1 VEIHVLHRQ
10 GKSIRTIA
18 KELNVSRNTVR
29 RYLRDIA
36 KTPGYQKRSARL
48 SKLDA
53 FKAYLRG
60 RIEAAKPDWIPAT
73 VLFRELQSQGY
84 PGQEGL
90 VRIYVRQFKPKT
102 EAPIIRFETLP
113 GQQLQV
119 DFTTISRGRYKL
131 KAFVATL
138 GYSRASYV
146 RFSTHERQE
155 DWLTGIKEALQYF
168 GGVPQQLL
176 FDNAKCIMIERDA
189 FGEGQHRWNAGLLN
203 LARDYGFKPKACRP
217 YRAQTKGKVERF
229 NGYLKQSFITPLA
242 ATLKQSG
249 LMLDVETA
257 NGKIGHW
264 LNEVAH
270 QRRHGTSG
278 EKPQVLLEKERLS
291 LQPLPDRESSS
302 KGLAQPIHHRPTVPI
317 ESLQHPLSRYDQ
329 LWGDRP

>member
-1 VEIHVLHRQ
+1 MLTQERCVEIHVLHRQ

-36 KTPGYQKRSARL
+36 KTPGYQKRPARL

-53 FKAYLRG
+53 FEAYLGG

-84 PGQEGL
+84 PGQVGL

-146 RFSTHERQE
+146 RFSAHERQE
-155 DWLTGIKEALQYF
+155 DWLTGIKEALHYF

-176 FDNAKCIMIERDA
+176 FDNAKCILLERDA
-189 FGEGQHRWNAGLLN
+189 FGEGQHRWNAG
-203 LARDYGFKPKACRP
+203 F
-217 YRAQTKGKVERF
+217 
-229 NGYLKQSFITPLA
+229 
-242 ATLKQSG
+242 
-249 LMLDVETA
+249 
-257 NGKIGHW
+257 
-264 LNEVAH
+264 
-270 QRRHGTSG
+270 
-278 EKPQVLLEKERLS
+278 
-291 LQPLPDRESSS
+291 
-302 KGLAQPIHHRPTVPI
+302 
-317 ESLQHPLSRYDQ
+317 
-329 LWGDRP
+329 